1 MPCSSSTIIISE
13 LFFMIWNFFL
23 RVLKNCV
30 PIATC
35 HIVLGKNY
43 LVYCY
48 FRIFIIIVVARY
60 SVVVVSFFKPFV
72 LWRRCCTP
80 AATSIMSVMFYVFS
94 VSSSVLIRD
103 GLDTPYFLWKHGY
116 FIISYRNSI
125 LVGATVIFIIIEQ
138 EGDSTIYLAVFLV
151 NGVNN
156 ILYAHDN
163 DAAAWGPKMDQPASS
178 LGLLCS
184 STTFFAR
191 AEQIRP
197 YYTLLIEYHPH
208 IYDEYGS

>member
-1 MPCSSSTIIISE
+1 MLFVSNNNIRIIFYDMKLFFTSIKKLCPNCKLPHYIGKKLSCLLLFSNFYYYCFCSLFSSSSI
-13 LFFMIWNFFL
+13 
-23 RVLKNCV
+23 
-30 PIATC
+30 
-35 HIVLGKNY
+35 
-43 LVYCY
+43 
-48 FRIFIIIVVARY
+48 
-60 SVVVVSFFKPFV
+60 SFFKPFV